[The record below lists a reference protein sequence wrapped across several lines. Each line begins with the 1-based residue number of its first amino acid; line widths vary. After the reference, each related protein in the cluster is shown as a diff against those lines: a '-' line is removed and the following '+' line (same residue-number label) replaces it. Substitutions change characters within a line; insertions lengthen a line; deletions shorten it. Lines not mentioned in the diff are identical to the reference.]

1 MFAERY
7 VKICKARDEAQKEKS
22 NVTTNCPDT
31 KKEKSKG
38 GNCHNCGKCGGYNK
52 S

>member
-22 NVTTNCPDT
+22 NVVTNSPDT
-31 KKEKSKG
+31 KKEKCKG
-38 GNCHNCGKCGGYNK
+38 GNCHNCGKCGGCNK